1 MEAICC
7 RSTQQINEDEM
18 FNLLEQVE
26 KDLKAWC
33 GSGYVWRGKNR
44 ALLTDLKTFLT
55 DSIENGVVVEYH
67 IIARRY
73 LSAVLTLR

>member
-33 GSGYVWRGKNR
+33 DGGYVWRGKNR
-44 ALLTDLKTFLT
+44 ALLSDLKSFLT
-55 DSIENGVVVEYH
+55 ESIESGIVVESH

-73 LSAVLTLR
+73 LSAIIAR

>member
-26 KDLKAWC
+26 KDPQ
-33 GSGYVWRGKNR
+33 
-44 ALLTDLKTFLT
+44 
-55 DSIENGVVVEYH
+55 GVVWV
-67 IIARRY
+67 IR
-73 LSAVLTLR
+73 LRVAGQKPRPANRPQGFPDRFH